1 MESSVIIILL
11 VTAATA
17 SVLACVFAAKSA
29 FGRNKGNTSSD
40 AKIDLLSSTLS
51 SEMAINRNET
61 ARAMGEVRDRI
72 SEMSEKNA
80 DAQLRLTTR
89 INNSLSEIRDSNAS
103 QNEKLAITLEA
114 SVDKMTDRNEK
125 KLEEMR
131 ATVDEKLSST
141 LTQRLD
147 SSFKTVSEQLEKL
160 YSSLGEMKELSGGIT
175 ENVTSLS
182 RVLTNVKARGTWAE
196 YQLEAILD
204 QTVPGMYVKN
214 YRPPESRDF
223 VEFAVTIPPSEKS
236 GKTTYLPIDS
246 KFPMEDYARLCEA
259 ADRGDAESTEEARRA
274 LEKRIIAEAKE
285 ASKYISVPETTPFAI
300 LYLATEGL
308 YAEAASS
315 KACLIEKLQND
326 YSVMIAG
333 PSTVTALLNSV
344 AMGFKSIAINEKAN
358 EISLTLAAVKKQYDI
373 FDATLKKVKKKINE
387 ADAQL
392 DEAAK
397 RNEII
402 QKKLR
407 NIEAASESD
416 SEILLGTDGP
426 QFS

>member
-1 MESSVIIILL
+1 MESSVTIILL
-11 VTAATA
+11 VITAIA

-29 FGRNKGNTSSD
+29 FGGNKSDSSSSN

-80 DAQLRLTTR
+80 DAQLNLTAR
-89 INNSLSEIRDSNAS
+89 INNSLSEIRDSNAL
-103 QNEKLAITLEA
+103 QNEKLTKTLEV
-114 SVDKMTDRNEK
+114 SVDKMTEKNEK

-175 ENVTSLS
+175 ENVTTLN

-236 GKTTYLPIDS
+236 GKTVYLPIDS

-259 ADRGDAESTEEARRA
+259 ADKGDAVGVEEARRA
-274 LEKRIIAEAKE
+274 LEKRIIAEAKD

-333 PSTVTALLNSV
+333 PSTVTALLSSV

-358 EISLTLAAVKKQYDI
+358 EIRLTLAAVKKQYDI
-373 FDATLKKVKKKINE
+373 FDVTLKKVKKKITE
-387 ADAQL
+387 ADEQI

-407 NIEAASESD
+407 GIEVSNESD
-416 SEILLGTDGP
+416 SEKLLGTEK
-426 QFS
+426 Q